1 MKLTKHAAAAKQI
14 DQAIGLFFQED
25 YPCALTLAG
34 AAECCMP
41 HAGPV
46 TLFAMMKT
54 LGQLR
59 YDLSETELVSD
70 YLNQVRNWLKHWGAD
85 QPPEIYLKAE
95 DAAIMILRAYTKFTS
110 LYDTASV
117 SDEMLRFE
125 KWFRANSPCLRGR
138 PDRRSGMVRKQ
149 ARAGNTVERVTE
161 PNSQAR

>member
-1 MKLTKHAAAAKQI
+1 MKLTKHPAAAKQI
-14 DQAIGLFFQED
+14 DQAIGLFFQ
-25 YPCALTLAG
+25 ALTLAG

-125 KWFRANSPCLRGR
+125 KWFRANSPCLQG
-138 PDRRSGMVRKQ
+138 Q
-149 ARAGNTVERVTE
+149 ARSAVWDGEEAGAGGKYGRA
-161 PNSQAR
+161 SDRAK